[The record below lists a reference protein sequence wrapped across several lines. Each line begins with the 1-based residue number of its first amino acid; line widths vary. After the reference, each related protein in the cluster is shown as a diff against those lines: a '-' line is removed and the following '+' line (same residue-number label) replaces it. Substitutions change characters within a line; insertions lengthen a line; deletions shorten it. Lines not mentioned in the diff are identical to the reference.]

1 MTSREQMAKL
11 DEPGL
16 SGTVPRISLVT
27 PSFNQAAYLEQTIRS
42 VLDQNYSN
50 LEYIII
56 DGGSTDGSVDIIRK
70 YADRL
75 AYWCSEPDRGQY
87 DAINKGFARST
98 GRIMAWLNSDDMYF
112 PWTLQTVAEGFG
124 QFPDTN
130 WLTSLYP
137 ANWNKAGAVFGVQR
151 RDGFSR
157 LFFDKGYY
165 ASPRHLFRHH
175 IQQESTFWTRSLWE
189 AVGGLNT
196 AYRLAAD
203 FDLWARFIQRAPL
216 VGVRAML
223 GGFRFHGDQR
233 SLNNQAG
240 YLDEVEHSFRGAGGR
255 HCRGLDAWIRSSRLP
270 EWWPLKVLPSLGF
283 VQPVTNIA
291 WSKPEQRWVKTTEYI
306 S

>member
-1 MTSREQMAKL
+1 M
-11 DEPGL
+11 
-16 SGTVPRISLVT
+16 
-27 PSFNQAAYLEQTIRS
+27 
-42 VLDQNYSN
+42 LDQDYPN

-112 PWTLQTVAEGFG
+112 PWTLRTVAEVFS
-124 QFPDTN
+124 QFPDTA

-137 ANWNKAGAVFGVQR
+137 ANWNKAGAVFGVQK
-151 RDGFSR
+151 RDGFPR
-157 LFFDKGYY
+157 PFFDKGYY

-175 IQQESTFWTRSLWE
+175 IQQESTFWTRALWE
-189 AVGGLNT
+189 AVGGLDT

-203 FDLWARFIQRAPL
+203 FDLWARFFQRAPL

-233 SLNNQAG
+233 SLNHQTA
-240 YLDEVEHSFRGAGGR
+240 YLDEVEHSFRIAGGR
-255 HCRGLDAWIRSSRLP
+255 HSRGLDAWIRGSRLP
-270 EWWPLKVLPSLGF
+270 ELWPLKVLPSLGF